1 MATFCVFA
9 DAPEKRRSDRCNTII
24 VQADDADA
32 ARAAAEVHIHAS
44 PGDLA
49 AFAAVDLSTAPPF
62 VVRGHPPLG
71 GAGQSVWPS
80 TIHSL

>member
-1 MATFCVFA
+1 MTIYCVFA
-9 DAPEKRRSDRCNTII
+9 DAPEKRRSDRCNTVI
-24 VQADDADA
+24 VQAANE
-32 ARAAAEVHIHAS
+32 AAALTAAEQHIGAS

-49 AFAAVDLSTAPPF
+49 GFAVVDLSTAPPF

-80 TIHSL
+80 TPHAL

>member
-24 VQADDADA
+24 VQADDEEA
-32 ARAAAEVHIHAS
+32 ARAAAEVHIGANL
-44 PGDLA
+44 GDLA
-49 AFAAVDLSTAPPF
+49 GFAVVNLSAAPPF

-71 GAGQSVWPS
+71 GAGQTVWPS
-80 TIHSL
+80 TPHAL

>member
-1 MATFCVFA
+1 MPSYCVFA
-9 DAPEKRRSDRCNTII
+9 DAENKRRADRCNTII
-24 VQADDADA
+24 VRADDADA
-32 ARAAAEVHIHAS
+32 ARAAAEVHIGAN

-49 AFAAVDLSTAPPF
+49 GFAVVDLASAPNF

-71 GAGQSVWPS
+71 GAGQTVWPN

>member
-1 MATFCVFA
+1 MTTYCVFA
-9 DAPEKRRSDRCNTII
+9 DAENKRRADRRNTII
-24 VQADDADA
+24 VQAADEEA
-32 ARAAAEVHIHAS
+32 ARAAAEAHIGAN

-49 AFAAVDLSTAPPF
+49 GFAVVDLSNAPPF

-71 GAGQSVWPS
+71 GAGQAVWPN

>member
-1 MATFCVFA
+1 MATYCVFA
-9 DAPEKRRSDRCNTII
+9 DAPEKRRADRCNTII
-24 VQADDADA
+24 VQAASEEA
-32 ARAAAEVHIHAS
+32 ARAAAEAHIGAN

-49 AFAAVDLSTAPPF
+49 GFAVVDLSAAPPF

-71 GAGQSVWPS
+71 GAGQTVWPS